1 MPRAVNR
8 LAIVLLVLVGAT
20 ITAPSVQAAAPRY
33 IVATASFV
41 PQPVVFDDWR
51 ENSAFLFSTG
61 GAPLLQQDA
70 NLVGRPYVEF
80 GLFWN
85 SHEWEPIVQAQG
97 MDGLR
102 PNRANG
108 HEQFYPAF
116 GDAEALYVGT
126 LDGKHGARRVTPAGL
141 AILAQRGIPTRLDPP
156 PAP

>member
-8 LAIVLLVLVGAT
+8 LALAFFVFVSAAT
-20 ITAPSVQAAAPRY
+20 IAPPVQAAAPRY
-33 IVATASFV
+33 IVASASFV

-51 ENSAFLFSTG
+51 ENGAFLFSTS

-80 GLFWN
+80 ALFWN
-85 SHEWEPIVQAQG
+85 SHEWELIVQAQG
-97 MDGLR
+97 VDGLR

-108 HEQFYPAF
+108 HERFYPVF

-126 LDGKHGARRVTPAGL
+126 LDGQHGARRVTPAGL
-141 AILAQRGIPTRLDPP
+141 AILAGRGIPTRLDPP